1 MNKSIL
7 YLIFSIDAV
16 FCFSQAPDIE
26 WQNTIGGSNT
36 DDLYS
41 VEQTTDGGY
50 ILGGFSSSPMSG
62 DKTEGFIGFHD
73 YWVIKLD
80 SIGNIQWQNTIGGD
94 GDDKL
99 FITQTSYEG
108 YILGGSSNSGIS
120 GDKTDN
126 SFGGYDYW
134 VIKLNAIGSIMWQ
147 KTFGGNLD
155 DKLYSLAEA
164 EDGGFI
170 LGGYSLSGISGNKS
184 EANLGEADYWV
195 VRIDDLGNIIWQKTI
210 GGSANDVLY
219 SLQLTLDNS
228 FILFGSSNS
237 GISGDKTEP
246 SILSPFGTNTDDYW
260 VVKIDSLGIIQWQN
274 TIGGNSNDEAGE
286 VKQSN
291 DGGFLLAGYSMS
303 ALSGDKT
310 ESLIGI
316 RDYWIVKLDS
326 SGSIEWQNTIG
337 GAGSEGNYDVYISN
351 TSAEGCIIGGS
362 SESGISGDKTEASFG
377 YFDYWLVK
385 LDSIGNIEWDKTL
398 GGYNYD
404 VLRSIHATTDEGYI
418 LGGWSSSNISGVKT
432 ENSLGDVD
440 YWVIK
445 LEGSCDPLAFFEDAD
460 GDGYGNK
467 LSEISACIAPPGYVT
482 DSTDC
487 DDYNSLIYPGATEI
501 CNGVDDNCNFGIDE
515 GLPLFTY
522 YSDVDSDGFGNILS
536 SISTCLD
543 IPPVGYTIDSSDC
556 DDANNLIYEPITY
569 YADIDNDFYGDAL
582 NSEMFCSL
590 YPPEGYVAN
599 NLDCN
604 DYNNLI
610 NPASNEICN
619 NIDDNCNTEVDE
631 GLPVFNY
638 FLDADNDT
646 YGNPISDTTT
656 CQFEL
661 IGYVS
666 DSADCDDSNPLIYPG
681 ATEILNGLDD
691 NCNGIID
698 EGLVAINNSNS
709 FEFELYP
716 NPNNGNFQI
725 SFSNFNMLDVSIDI
739 YSLIGEKIDSRLILT
754 DIFIS
759 VILPNSF
766 SGIALVIIRTSGF
779 RASQIITVLD

>member
-99 FITQTSYEG
+99 FITQTSDEG

-303 ALSGDKT
+303 ALSGD
-310 ESLIGI
+310 
-316 RDYWIVKLDS
+316 
-326 SGSIEWQNTIG
+326 
-337 GAGSEGNYDVYISN
+337 
-351 TSAEGCIIGGS
+351 
-362 SESGISGDKTEASFG
+362 
-377 YFDYWLVK
+377 
-385 LDSIGNIEWDKTL
+385 
-398 GGYNYD
+398 
-404 VLRSIHATTDEGYI
+404 
-418 LGGWSSSNISGVKT
+418 
-432 ENSLGDVD
+432 
-440 YWVIK
+440 
-445 LEGSCDPLAFFEDAD
+445 
-460 GDGYGNK
+460 
-467 LSEISACIAPPGYVT
+467 
-482 DSTDC
+482 
-487 DDYNSLIYPGATEI
+487 
-501 CNGVDDNCNFGIDE
+501 
-515 GLPLFTY
+515 
-522 YSDVDSDGFGNILS
+522 
-536 SISTCLD
+536 
-543 IPPVGYTIDSSDC
+543 
-556 DDANNLIYEPITY
+556 
-569 YADIDNDFYGDAL
+569 
-582 NSEMFCSL
+582 
-590 YPPEGYVAN
+590 
-599 NLDCN
+599 
-604 DYNNLI
+604 
-610 NPASNEICN
+610 
-619 NIDDNCNTEVDE
+619 NTE
-631 GLPVFNY
+631 
-638 FLDADNDT
+638 
-646 YGNPISDTTT
+646 
-656 CQFEL
+656 
-661 IGYVS
+661 
-666 DSADCDDSNPLIYPG
+666 
-681 ATEILNGLDD
+681 
-691 NCNGIID
+691 
-698 EGLVAINNSNS
+698 
-709 FEFELYP
+709 
-716 NPNNGNFQI
+716 
-725 SFSNFNMLDVSIDI
+725 
-739 YSLIGEKIDSRLILT
+739 
-754 DIFIS
+754 
-759 VILPNSF
+759 
-766 SGIALVIIRTSGF
+766 
-779 RASQIITVLD
+779 